1 MRTAVVSCPP
11 MLHSPLQTFFE
22 GDPSDGAYVLSLDR
36 HHGIRELADDLLRSV
51 RRESLTSLVRPAFL
65 LTATLEH
72 FGGSMQDSCS
82 ALRGNLGSKR
92 LRNYLPV
99 PHNER
104 VGSGFVRIVGRLRI
118 PQDVNVVTI
127 GVLLLH

>member
-51 RRESLTSLVRPAFL
+51 RRESLTSLVARL
-65 LTATLEH
+65 
-72 FGGSMQDSCS
+72 SCS
-82 ALRGNLGSKR
+82 QQRSSTLVAVCRIAVQRFGVILAANDCATIFPFRTTNVSVAAWYELSAVSALHKM
-92 LRNYLPV
+92 
-99 PHNER
+99 
-104 VGSGFVRIVGRLRI
+104 
-118 PQDVNVVTI
+118 
-127 GVLLLH
+127 